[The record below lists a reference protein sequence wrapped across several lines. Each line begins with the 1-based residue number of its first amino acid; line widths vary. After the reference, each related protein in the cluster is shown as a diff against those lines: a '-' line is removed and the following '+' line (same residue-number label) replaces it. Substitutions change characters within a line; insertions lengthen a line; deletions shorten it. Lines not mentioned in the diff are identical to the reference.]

1 MLKEMYACAGFVQRT
16 ATDVIWLGPSHW
28 QVVSTAT
35 YVCSAILRLPVAEFC
50 ALWAAGMDTLCTW
63 LRAELFMTNFRPV
76 PLTEHVVFQGVAYRK
91 ACLLSGLQSPFST
104 GTTAR

>member
-1 MLKEMYACAGFVQRT
+1 
-16 ATDVIWLGPSHW
+16 
-28 QVVSTAT
+28 
-35 YVCSAILRLPVAEFC
+35 
-50 ALWAAGMDTLCTW
+50 
-63 LRAELFMTNFRPV
+63 MTNFRPV